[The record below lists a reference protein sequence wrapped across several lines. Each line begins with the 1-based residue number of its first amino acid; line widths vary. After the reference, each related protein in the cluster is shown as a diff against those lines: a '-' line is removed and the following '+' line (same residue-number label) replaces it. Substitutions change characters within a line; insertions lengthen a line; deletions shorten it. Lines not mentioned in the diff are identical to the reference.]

1 MPFYSAVFFNMRI
14 RPLLRENIF
23 RIDKNQIS
31 HCGDFERI
39 MCIYLRWPRGKGKEK
54 VMHQGTAQ

>member
-1 MPFYSAVFFNMRI
+1 MRI